1 LKKEVSQLKLQIKAN
16 DEILDLK
23 QILLD
28 KQKKEIED
36 VMSINQHLNVEI
48 DDVKYKM
55 KRLVEENIEIKNE
68 LQHQKDKNNTDHK
81 DLMKLL

>member
-1 LKKEVSQLKLQIKAN
+1 MSQLKLQIKAN